1 MLSAVFSFRGRIN
14 RLQYFLGSLGL
25 GVAEVMLI
33 VVVGLLFV
41 GLRQS
46 MGVLPAAGVCLMLAL
61 LALPAAAWIGFSLQA
76 RRFRDIGWEPVFVIP
91 AWIFIMAVD
100 RAFAGGM
107 STTTFSV
114 EQLLNQTILGQLF
127 NLAMVL
133 CLLFWPGRTYTDD
146 FLEPS
151 QPTVRA
157 PRPAEPAP
165 APVRP
170 APGSFPASPAVTG
183 FGRRGLT

>member
-25 GVAEVMLI
+25 GVAEAMLI
-33 VVVGLLFV
+33 VVVGLLFL
-41 GLRQS
+41 GLRHG
-46 MGVLPAAGVCLMLAL
+46 MGDLPAAGVCVVLAL
-61 LALPAAAWIGFSLQA
+61 PALPAAAWIGFSLQA

-100 RAFAGGM
+100 RAFAGGI
-107 STTTFSV
+107 STSMFSV
-114 EQLLNQTILGQLF
+114 EHMLRQTILGQLF
-127 NLAMVL
+127 NLAMAL

-146 FLEPS
+146 FFEAAQS
-151 QPTVRA
+151 TIRA

-165 APVRP
+165 APTRS
-170 APGSFPASPAVTG
+170 APSPFPASPAVTG